1 MWMCHPLQVNDLNM
15 NISVLISVYRE
26 EKPSCFERAL
36 RSVWDDQTYKPYEVV
51 LVKDGKLTPELD
63 AVVCR
68 WKSLLGD
75 SLIVLENET
84 NVGLTKSLNK
94 GLKYVK
100 GELIARMDSDDISH
114 PRRFEI
120 QHDFFVNNP
129 DIDVLGGALQEFN
142 DDCECLN
149 IRHYPESPEGVRRY
163 ICKASPLA
171 HPAVMI
177 RRRIFDEGLR
187 YDESY
192 RTSQDLAL
200 WYDVLDRGYK
210 IANVS
215 DVLIYF
221 RLAGEAIKRRSRRKA
236 FNEFKIY
243 MNGIYRLKGVFTL
256 RYIYPISR
264 LMFRLM
270 PESFIRMVY
279 GSVLRRHVLSE

>member
-1 MWMCHPLQVNDLNM
+1 
-15 NISVLISVYRE
+15 
-26 EKPSCFERAL
+26 
-36 RSVWDDQTYKPYEVV
+36 VV
-51 LVKDGKLTPELD
+51 LVKDGRLTPELET
-63 AVVCR
+63 VVCK
-68 WKSLLGD
+68 WKAVLGD

-84 NVGLTKSLNK
+84 NVGLTRSLNK

-120 QHDFFVNNP
+120 QHDYLVNNP

-142 DDCECLN
+142 DECECLN
-149 IRHYPESPEGVRRY
+149 VRYYPENPEEVIRY

-177 RRRIFDEGLR
+177 RRRIFDEGLK

-200 WYDVLDRGYK
+200 WYDVLCRGYK
-210 IANVS
+210 IANIP
-215 DVLIYF
+215 DVLICF
-221 RLAGEAIKRRSRRKA
+221 RLSGDAIKRRSRHKA

-243 MNGIYRLKGVFTL
+243 MKGIYRLNGAFTL

-264 LMFRLM
+264 LIFRLM
-270 PESFIRMVY
+270 PESIIRMVY
-279 GSVLRRHVLSE
+279 GSGIRRHVLSE